1 MTDHRTPAGRHPVV
15 MPYDE
20 GRGAMLGDVGTPSPT
35 APGPLAGPP
44 DARPPSDRRRRLA
57 MAAGTLFAVVSMG
70 TWVWML
76 VIYDPGLLIDE
87 LEDPAFPEAA
97 EKVCAVAL
105 ANIEALP
112 PAESARDAAGRAA
125 VVTVANQ
132 ELAAMLAGLR
142 PLAPTEPPEAAEA
155 VGEWLDDWEGY
166 LADRQQYAEELARDP
181 ETRFTE
187 RQKGGKQISRAIDA
201 YAQVNRMTSCET
213 PGDVG

>member
-1 MTDHRTPAGRHPVV
+1 
-15 MPYDE
+15 MPFAE
-20 GRGAMLGDVGTPSPT
+20 GRGAMLGDVGTPSST
-35 APGPLAGPP
+35 APGPASGPPGAGPP
-44 DARPPSDRRRRLA
+44 GDRPASDRRRRLA
-57 MAAGTLFAVVSMG
+57 VAAGTLFAVVTMG
-70 TWVWML
+70 AWVWML

-87 LEDPAFPEAA
+87 LEDRTFPEAA
-97 EKVCAVAL
+97 EEVCAVAV

-112 PAESARDAAGRAA
+112 RAEAAQDAAGRAA

-132 ELAAMLAGLR
+132 ELATMLAGLR

-155 VGEWLDDWEGY
+155 VNEWLDDWDSY
-166 LADRQQYAEELARDP
+166 LADREQYAEDLARDP